1 MAHKTFISYKYDEA
15 RSYRDVVIDALGD
28 DGQYYRGETAE
39 SPNISSLTV
48 NSIKRRLGA
57 MIYDTTVTIVLISP
71 NMKKSSWMEW
81 EIAYSLRETSRQ
93 EKRSSAN
100 GLIGVVIPVNGDYS
114 WFIERMQGGDGCSF
128 VSYPHEEEYVFEL
141 IYRNRDNRRNLKYV
155 CDNCGTV
162 NELSG
167 SYMSYVTLENFIEKP
182 SFYIDNAYNKSL
194 VAEEEFELVKRA

>member
-71 NMKKSSWMEW
+71 F
-81 EIAYSLRETSRQ
+81 EIST
-93 EKRSSAN
+93 
-100 GLIGVVIPVNGDYS
+100 I
-114 WFIERMQGGDGCSF
+114 
-128 VSYPHEEEYVFEL
+128 VS
-141 IYRNRDNRRNLKYV
+141 ITGNQLKYIFFLM
-155 CDNCGTV
+155 G
-162 NELSG
+162 
-167 SYMSYVTLENFIEKP
+167 I
-182 SFYIDNAYNKSL
+182 
-194 VAEEEFELVKRA
+194 